1 MNYSLLCYGLI
12 VFIMWIIVVNLI
24 KLNLQLSEERSKIP
38 RQFVD
43 VLLCGYDI
51 ESNPNMILAQTC
63 IGNDVVIADYDQR
76 YRSIVTSSIG
86 KHAHITFSLR
96 FTGLIWLQMS
106 QQIYTLDI
114 ID

>member
-24 KLNLQLSEERSKIP
+24 KLNLQLSEKRSKMP

-51 ESNPNMILAQTC
+51 ESNPNMILAQTY

-76 YRSIVTSSIG
+76 
-86 KHAHITFSLR
+86 
-96 FTGLIWLQMS
+96 
-106 QQIYTLDI
+106 
-114 ID
+114 